1 MKTKGRTMKQTERS
15 VAGRLRLALKYATK
29 ANDALVP
36 LLEDTWTE
44 TSRDIHRADNAT
56 IRCIQE
62 LSAAIEALPVEG
74 AYVRPTRPRGAQD
87 PRDKNN
93 GRRQ

>member
-1 MKTKGRTMKQTERS
+1 MKQTERS

-74 AYVRPTRPRGAQD
+74 AYVKLLTPHDIVDGFLRPR
-87 PRDKNN
+87 
-93 GRRQ
+93 